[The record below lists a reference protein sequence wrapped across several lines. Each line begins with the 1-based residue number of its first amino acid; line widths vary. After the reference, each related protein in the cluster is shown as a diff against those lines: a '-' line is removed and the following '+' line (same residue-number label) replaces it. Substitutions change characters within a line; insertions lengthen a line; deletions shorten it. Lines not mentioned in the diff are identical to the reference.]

1 MGGDELEM
9 SMIYSSEFF
18 CKRGQKMGQL
28 LDEQV
33 ELRGVFF
40 FFKIVLS
47 TINRCFRWVE
57 VIQ

>member
-1 MGGDELEM
+1 M